1 MHMTAAS
8 CGEQTDLLTSSCMSL
23 SFVHQLL
30 LGFLVKPPAKLSKSC
45 LLFRFVS
52 STRILDCLQALSLSR
67 FPGAPSYDEWMAP
80 LRRPAE
86 HVMSANACCI
96 F

>member
-45 LLFRFVS
+45 LLFKLYLLLES
-52 STRILDCLQALSLSR
+52 
-67 FPGAPSYDEWMAP
+67 
-80 LRRPAE
+80 
-86 HVMSANACCI
+86 
-96 F
+96 